1 MALSPGTLKIGLINF
16 VRNFPKIF
24 TKFVLYKSSVAIKK
38 GNRLGSTELDQRIR
52 PAFAASKLEEENR
65 IKLVVKS
72 KNKMVK
78 KFFFKDIT
86 IQFINFLPL
95 N

>member
-1 MALSPGTLKIGLINF
+1 M
-16 VRNFPKIF
+16 F
-24 TKFVLYKSSVAIKK
+24 TKLVRYNSSVAIKK
-38 GNRLGSTELDQRIR
+38 GKRLGKTEVDQSTR
-52 PAFAASKLEEENR
+52 PSLAASKLEEEN
-65 IKLVVKS
+65 ITKLAVKS

-86 IQFINFLPL
+86 IQFICILLL

>member
-1 MALSPGTLKIGLINF
+1 MQIALSPGTLKIGRINF

-38 GNRLGSTELDQRIR
+38 GKRLGSTELDQRIR

-72 KNKMVK
+72 KNPILQELFKYK
-78 KFFFKDIT
+78 KYHILLFR
-86 IQFINFLPL
+86 NM
-95 N
+95 